1 MSIRAITFDFWGT
14 LFRDVDGEARQ
25 QMRIE
30 ALAHVARVSLES
42 AADALKL
49 VWNEFN
55 RCHKQEQRTLT
66 PADAVR
72 LATGSLDVT
81 LRPAAARKLA
91 HTFGTAVLTHSP
103 EPIKGALEAVRA
115 AAKHG
120 PIALISDTGISPGTS
135 LQKLMDRF
143 GFTESFNVL
152 TFSDVVGV
160 SKPQAPMFERTAVN
174 LGVAPSELLHIGDLE
189 GTDIAG
195 ALAIGAKAAL
205 FVGENDA
212 SQEGTRAHYVFHS
225 WREFVALLP
234 QLAPED

>member
-1 MSIRAITFDFWGT
+1 MRVRAITFDFWGT

-30 ALAHVARVSLES
+30 ALAHVAKVSLES
-42 AADALKL
+42 AADALTV

-55 RCHKQEQRTLT
+55 RCHKQEHRTLT

-72 LATGSLDVT
+72 LAADALDVT

-103 EPIKGALEAVRA
+103 EPIKGALQAVRA
-115 AAKHG
+115 AAHRR
-120 PIALISDTGISPGTS
+120 PIALISDTGISPGSS
-135 LQKLMDRF
+135 LRKLMDRF
-143 GFTESFNVL
+143 GFTESFSAL
-152 TFSDVVGV
+152 TFSDMVGV
-160 SKPQAPMFERTAVN
+160 SKPEAPMFERTAAH

-189 GTDIAG
+189 STDIAG
-195 ALAIGAKAAL
+195 ALAMGAKAAL
-205 FVGENDA
+205 FVREND
-212 SQEGTRAHYVFHS
+212 SSLDGTRAHYVFHS